1 MKRFLYSFLG
11 LSVLIGCLYPMQI
24 FSQSTANKKQT
35 VRLATKAE
43 AEKLLASEDS
53 YTLNWNEFDI
63 NSRLEKTDGSGTKEE
78 LLQLAAQ
85 ETLDWTEE
93 EKEKMERAVDLF
105 NKDIASH
112 HFQLPFPKEIIL
124 IKSTMKDEG
133 EAGGYTRNN
142 WIVLSD
148 KRLQATEERIKRI
161 LTHELFHVLT
171 RMNPS
176 FKKKMYET
184 IGFTV
189 LDEELEFPAD
199 LKNVRMSNPDVSKY
213 DSYGVFTVDN
223 EKKKCSMILYTDRPY
238 TGGRF
243 YLYFKIGFVPLDE
256 NLKPIRE
263 NGKTKMYTLEDMTD
277 FYEVVGRNTNYIIN
291 PEEILAENFVFA
303 VLDVPDL
310 PNPELK
316 NKIQSL
322 LKQTL

>member
-1 MKRFLYSFLG
+1 MKRFWCSLLG
-11 LSVLIGCLYPMQI
+11 ILAWSGYVCPPQVSAQHTSG
-24 FSQSTANKKQT
+24 NKLT
-35 VRLATKAE
+35 VRLASKEE

-53 YTLNWNEFDI
+53 YTANWNDFDI
-63 NSRLEKTDGSGTKEE
+63 NSRLEKTDGTGTKEE
-78 LLQLAAQ
+78 LLQLAAR

-93 EKEKMERAVDLF
+93 EKEKMARAVELF
-105 NKDIASH
+105 NQDIAKQG
-112 HFQLPFPKEIIL
+112 FQLPLPKEVIV

-148 KRLQATEERIKRI
+148 KRVQATEERIKRI

-171 RMNPS
+171 RTNPS

-189 LDEELEFPAD
+189 TNDELEFPSD
-199 LKNVRMSNPDVSKY
+199 LKNVRISNPDVSKY
-213 DSYGVFTVDN
+213 DSYGVFTVGK
-223 EKKKCSMILYTDRPY
+223 EKKNCSMILYTDRPY

-243 YLYFKIGFVPLDE
+243 YQYFRIGFVPLDE
-256 NLKPIRE
+256 NLKAIGE
-263 NGKTKMYTLEDMTD
+263 NEKTKIYGLGDITD
-277 FYEVVGRNTNYIIN
+277 FHEVVGKNTNYIIH
-291 PEEILAENFVFA
+291 PEEIAAENFVFA

-316 NKIQSL
+316 KKIQVL
-322 LKQTL
+322 LKQTF

>member
-11 LSVLIGCLYPMQI
+11 LSALIGCLHPIQVT
-24 FSQSTANKKQT
+24 SQTSPGNKLV

-43 AEKLLASEDS
+43 AEKLLASEDG

-63 NSRLEKTDGSGTKEE
+63 NSRLEKTDGTGTKEE

-93 EKEKMERAVDLF
+93 EKGKIERAVDLF
-105 NKDIASH
+105 NEDIANQ

-148 KRLQATEERIKRI
+148 KRLQAKEERIKRV

-176 FKKKMYET
+176 FKKKIYET

-189 LDEELEFPAD
+189 TNEELEFPAD
-199 LKNVRMSNPDVSKY
+199 LKDVRMSNPDVSKY
-213 DSYGVFTVDN
+213 DSYGVFTVGN

-243 YLYFKIGFVPLDE
+243 YLYFKIGFISLDE

-263 NGKTKMYTLEDMTD
+263 NGKTKMYALEDITD
-277 FYEVVGRNTNYIIN
+277 FYEVVGKNTNYIIN

-303 VLDVPDL
+303 VLDVPNL
-310 PNPELK
+310 PTPELK